1 MALLHQEL
9 HEQEDPRKKETS
21 ESRATLRRH
30 QEHPRESINSL
41 RDQRAGRR
49 RIDRKQEKRK
59 GEESIGSG
67 AASSRKNARTGVA
80 DAKKQRS

>member
-1 MALLHQEL
+1 MALPH
-9 HEQEDPRKKETS
+9 PRTP
-21 ESRATLRRH
+21 RTRH
-30 QEHPRESINSL
+30 QIREQRHCGDIKNIREQQSAAIARSL

-49 RIDRKQEKRK
+49 RINRKQEKRK

-67 AASSRKNARTGVA
+67 AASSRKNARTGLA